1 MILLRDMRRPT
12 IRSLTIVY
20 IGSFHLFLFLS
31 RVVTWLLGCIF
42 ILFDP
47 RPKESRRELFDR
59 EKELKILE
67 EFVEKGSP
75 IILCLGVRRIG
86 KTSLLKTFLNES
98 GYPYIFIN
106 ARKLSEYG
114 YSIAGLYRVFSE
126 AIAQTNVFNRIID
139 YLKGLRGIN
148 ITVSGVG
155 LGIEF
160 NWRRR
165 EPSITSIL
173 ERLDHYAKDR
183 ETYFLVTIDEAQ
195 ELRFL
200 KGFNKIDFREIMAYS
215 YDNLRNIKF
224 ILSGSE
230 IGLLYDFLEFN
241 NYSSPLYGRVRDELI
256 IERFS
261 KEESIRFLE
270 KGFEEAGMK
279 PSKEVIEKAVDLL
292 DGIPGWLS
300 FYGYKAVQ
308 MKNFDIIDKVL
319 EEAIQT
325 ALDELNKIIKA
336 GKYYRHILRAI
347 AMGYKNWSLIKRSVE
362 TWTGSHVNN
371 KILYNNL
378 VRLINL
384 TILSKENDRYDFID
398 NIYREAAKRI

>member
-1 MILLRDMRRPT
+1 
-12 IRSLTIVY
+12 
-20 IGSFHLFLFLS
+20 
-31 RVVTWLLGCIF
+31 
-42 ILFDP
+42 
-47 RPKESRRELFDR
+47 
-59 EKELKILE
+59 
-67 EFVEKGSP
+67 
-75 IILCLGVRRIG
+75 
-86 KTSLLKTFLNES
+86 
-98 GYPYIFIN
+98 
-106 ARKLSEYG
+106 
-114 YSIAGLYRVFSE
+114 
-126 AIAQTNVFNRIID
+126 
-139 YLKGLRGIN
+139 
-148 ITVSGVG
+148 
-155 LGIEF
+155 
-160 NWRRR
+160 
-165 EPSITSIL
+165 
-173 ERLDHYAKDR
+173 
-183 ETYFLVTIDEAQ
+183 
-195 ELRFL
+195 
-200 KGFNKIDFREIMAYS
+200 MAYS

-230 IGLLYDFLEFN
+230 TGLLYDFLEFN

-261 KEESIRFLE
+261 KEKSIRFLE
-270 KGFEEAGMK
+270 KGFEEASMK
-279 PSKEVIEKAVDLL
+279 PSKEVIEKAIDLL

-325 ALDELNKIIKA
+325 ALDELNKIIKT

-378 VRLINL
+378 VGLINL
-384 TILSKENDRYDFID
+384 TILSKEDDKYDFID